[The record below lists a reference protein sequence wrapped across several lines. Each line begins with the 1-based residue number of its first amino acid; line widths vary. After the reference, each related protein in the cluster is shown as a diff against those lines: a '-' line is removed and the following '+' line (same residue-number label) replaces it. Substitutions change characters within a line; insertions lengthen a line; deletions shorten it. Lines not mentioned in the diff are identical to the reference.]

1 MPLTHSNLIHLFP
14 AKVLNI
20 FDELW
25 LNGRFNPILEKLDAL
40 EWDDLTHSMIIYSMG
55 KIMSLNR
62 ERIVEVFQIDPE
74 RYAELEI
81 KLITDKVNSTKG

>member
-1 MPLTHSNLIHLFP
+1 MILTHSNLIHLFP
-14 AKVLNI
+14 VKVLNV
-20 FDELW
+20 FEDLW
-25 LNGRFNPILEKLDAL
+25 LSGRFNPILDKLESL
-40 EWDDLTHSMIIYSMG
+40 EWEDLTHAMLIYSMA

-81 KLITDKVNSTKG
+81 KLITDKVNSIKG